1 MHELSVALT
10 LLDLVEEEAQRR
22 GDVQVEAIHLKL
34 GALSGVVK
42 GALLSAF
49 ELAAE
54 RTAFAKCSLIIEE
67 IPISM
72 FCSQC
77 NAERPVRSIQ
87 DLYCVDCGAPGFEL
101 VHGRELQVSALE
113 LRE

>member
-10 LLDLVEEEAQRR
+10 LLDLVEEEAQQR
-22 GDVQVEAIHLKL
+22 GNVQVEAIHLKL
-34 GALSGVVK
+34 GPLSGVVK
-42 GALLSAF
+42 EALLSAF

-54 RTAFAKCSLIIEE
+54 RTPFAKCSLMIEE
-67 IPISM
+67 VPISI

-77 NAERPVRSIQ
+77 NAERAVRSIH

-113 LRE
+113 LSQ